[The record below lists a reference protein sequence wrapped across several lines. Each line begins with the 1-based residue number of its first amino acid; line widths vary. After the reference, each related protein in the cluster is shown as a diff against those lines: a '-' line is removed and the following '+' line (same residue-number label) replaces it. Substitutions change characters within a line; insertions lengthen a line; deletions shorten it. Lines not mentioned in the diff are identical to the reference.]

1 MVAEADVPNILQNL
15 IVLQLENWWRNTKF
29 YIKKQQNDREAWNM
43 IDSLF
48 ITTLPDGDK
57 QTFHFIGNQ
66 SLE

>member
-1 MVAEADVPNILQNL
+1 
-15 IVLQLENWWRNTKF
+15 
-29 YIKKQQNDREAWNM
+29 M

-66 SLE
+66 SLEWHLWTGAFGGIPLW